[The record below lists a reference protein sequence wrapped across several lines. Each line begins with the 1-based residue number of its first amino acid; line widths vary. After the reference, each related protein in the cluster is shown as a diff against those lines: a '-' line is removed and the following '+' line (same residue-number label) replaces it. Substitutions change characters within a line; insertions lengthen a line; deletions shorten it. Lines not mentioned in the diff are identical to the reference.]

1 MLRHKD
7 PAPHL
12 HGHHRSNH
20 HRRSNKCSSAN
31 HTKMTTSSPT
41 GSPFQRRQNKEF
53 SSFCTV
59 HPPPNPMRMRTRND
73 EEFYGGFRRSS
84 SLRRSTNE
92 GQQGQHLSR
101 GLYPGRA
108 ERTQNHHRS
117 TSSNYRNN
125 NNNNSSDYKPGYLQ
139 DTLTSIRRSRE
150 RAAASP
156 SFSRTPSIRR
166 SGNSKQKSLVKYE
179 NERPTLLR
187 PTSLY
192 YPSSSNNSY
201 GKHS

>member
-1 MLRHKD
+1 MLRNTNN
-7 PAPHL
+7 
-12 HGHHRSNH
+12 HHRSSS
-20 HRRSNKCSSAN
+20 RRNKCN
-31 HTKMTTSSPT
+31 QHKMTTTASSPT
-41 GSPFQRRQNKEF
+41 GSPFQRRQKEF
-53 SSFCTV
+53 SNFCTV
-59 HPPPNPMRMRTRND
+59 HPPMPNPMRMRTRND
-73 EEFYGGFRRSS
+73 EEFYAGFRRSS

-92 GQQGQHLSR
+92 GSSGGHLSR

-108 ERTQNHHRS
+108 ERTNNQQHRS

-125 NNNNSSDYKPGYLQ
+125 NNNCSEYKPGYLQ

-192 YPSSSNNSY
+192 YPSSSASY
-201 GKHS
+201 GRKTS